1 MKVKNI
7 KTNNRLILFQ
17 IVKSKIYKKEVK
29 YYNTKLYFKKIAK
42 IVYEYHINDK
52 SILFLNFPEI
62 IRKEIHLLINET
74 KHHCFTNEQWYNGIL
89 TNQKSV
95 WLKNKVDLILIY
107 NQNLKCYLNQIKEI
121 NLLRVPVI
129 LINNNLNQ
137 RILECDYKVP
147 GNFNFF
153 EKMPVNNLFLGIL
166 KASMKRASN
175 QKVLIPIRLKK
186 KRRYRK

>member
-42 IVYEYHINDK
+42 IIYEYHINNK

-62 IRKEIHLLINET
+62 IRKEINLLINET
-74 KHHCFTNEQWYNGIL
+74 KHHCFTNEEWYNGIL